1 LNPFAGGFVLMAVDD
16 VCPGNNPDLRRRW
29 ETVGARDERPSMSR
43 VHYGTRA
50 VSRLSRR
57 RVLTIAATVGVGA
70 SAAGV
75 AGLSLAGEKGAAGDG
90 EPLVLSLRD
99 AKKGT
104 FDVFSGG
111 SKVTIHDADLA
122 KKLLKAVKR

>member
-1 LNPFAGGFVLMAVDD
+1 
-16 VCPGNNPDLRRRW
+16 
-29 ETVGARDERPSMSR
+29 MSR

-57 RVLTIAATVGVGA
+57 RVLAIAATAGVGA
-70 SAAGV
+70 SVAGV
-75 AGLSLAGEKGAAGDG
+75 AGLSLAGEKGSGAGDS

-104 FDVFSGG
+104 FDLFTGG
-111 SKVTIHDADLA
+111 RKVTITDADLA

>member
-1 LNPFAGGFVLMAVDD
+1 
-16 VCPGNNPDLRRRW
+16 
-29 ETVGARDERPSMSR
+29 MSR

-57 RVLTIAATVGVGA
+57 KVLTIAATVGVGA

-75 AGLSLAGEKGAAGDG
+75 AGLSLAGETSSSSSADTA
-90 EPLVLSLRD
+90 PLVISLRD

-104 FDVFSGG
+104 FDVFSGS
-111 SKVTIHDADLA
+111 SKVTLTDRKLA
-122 KKLLKAVKR
+122 AQLLKVVKRG

>member
-1 LNPFAGGFVLMAVDD
+1 
-16 VCPGNNPDLRRRW
+16 
-29 ETVGARDERPSMSR
+29 MSR

-50 VSRLSRR
+50 ASRLSRR

-75 AGLSLAGEKGAAGDG
+75 AGLSVAGEKPVSGDSA
-90 EPLVLSLRD
+90 PLVLSLRD

-111 SKVTIHDADLA
+111 SKVTLTDAKLA
-122 KKLLKAVKR
+122 AQLLKAVKRA

>member
-1 LNPFAGGFVLMAVDD
+1 
-16 VCPGNNPDLRRRW
+16 
-29 ETVGARDERPSMSR
+29 MSR

-57 RVLTIAATVGVGA
+57 KVLTIAATVGVGA

-75 AGLSLAGEKGAAGDG
+75 AGLSLAGETPGSADTA
-90 EPLVLSLRD
+90 PLVISLRD

-104 FDVFSGG
+104 FDVFSGS
-111 SKVTIHDADLA
+111 SKVTLTDRKLA
-122 KKLLKAVKR
+122 AHLLKVVKRG

>member
-1 LNPFAGGFVLMAVDD
+1 
-16 VCPGNNPDLRRRW
+16 
-29 ETVGARDERPSMSR
+29 MSR

-50 VSRLSRR
+50 VNRLSRR
-57 RVLTIAATVGVGA
+57 RVLAIAATVGVGA

-75 AGLSLAGEKGAAGDG
+75 AGLSLAGEKPGSGDG
-90 EPLVLSLRD
+90 EPLVISLRD

-111 SKVTIHDADLA
+111 SKVTLTDPDLA
-122 KKLLKAVKR
+122 KKLLKAVKRG